1 MKAPKIPSFFKD
13 TEYKKFS
20 FNPRY
25 YNKTKEGK
33 ENKKLNIKFNRNYI
47 KKQEKGR
54 ITRTIFL
61 IIILSLLTYNFIIN

>member
-47 KKQEKGR
+47 KKQEKG
-54 ITRTIFL
+54 
-61 IIILSLLTYNFIIN
+61 